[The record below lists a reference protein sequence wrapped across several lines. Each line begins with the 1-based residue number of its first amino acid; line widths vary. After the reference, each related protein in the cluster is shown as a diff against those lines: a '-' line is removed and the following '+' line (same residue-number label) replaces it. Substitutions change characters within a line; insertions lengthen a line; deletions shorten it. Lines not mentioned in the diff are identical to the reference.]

1 MQYRTKLLCWLLP
14 PIILLA
20 ATAGLYYFS
29 PKIAELALQRW
40 LAQQNFSNIEL
51 HMQPPS
57 WNEIHIEQISLLK
70 QNQDQEI
77 KYQINHLTLHFNP
90 IEMFS
95 LHRVNELLIQ
105 EAEVQITYKSLPKS
119 SDSGEIIDLQQA
131 LPSQWFHQVPVD
143 RLTIGSLKLD
153 MDYPEGTSD
162 WRFNGAFNFT
172 QKKLTSR
179 VHFQRDDQE
188 LGWADL
194 EVREHNLFNLRL
206 LQNDQTILVINGQL
220 NHDKVLGLQSSQLI
234 DLNGFMA
241 WQKKVLQTEFEHPE
255 ITGSLSSRGTTT
267 FPLKTQFTPD
277 ALLASLET
285 QQTINAQFEVLK
297 PVDVVSSVT
306 AVVSGKLVFS
316 ENTLNLNLDN
326 QTSAVAHELTPGFAT
341 QPIPN
346 AEVNLPQGLAI
357 TTNLSSALK
366 GQELTPIITLPELE
380 LSTPRIT
387 LEQGTLEPTTTQL
400 QVGKIDLNGKA
411 ISGSLNNNDIEIL
424 LPEQTLLNAAFNTN
438 FNFNDNLLN
447 GEFALT
453 TDQLPINLKG
463 KYTSELA
470 TSKSNLDWVLTPVR
484 LQDIDRTLTPYLAV
498 PAELSISAGRLYH
511 NGSALLENGIFTAR
525 LFSSV
530 RAAAAS
536 WEEYK
541 FENID
546 WDSRT
551 RLKAGGIIIDKGSVK
566 LQRAK
571 TGVDITE
578 IESAYVFRQSGK
590 WQRLDLKQL
599 TAKLLQGNIAVE
611 AVDFNPAKPEFKTN
625 VNVDRIDLGEVLS
638 LEQQEGLSGEG
649 KLSGTFPVAYQNG
662 ELTIEDGGL
671 FSLDPGGKILFAPN
685 PAVMA
690 YAATNVGLK
699 MALEALENFH
709 FEMLDI
715 TLNYSNDGTA
725 NLNTRLKG
733 NNPDWNNGHPVDFT
747 INIEENIP
755 KLLQALQ
762 FTEKLTKTIE
772 KRYR

>member
-1 MQYRTKLLCWLLP
+1 MQYRTKLLCWLLLP
-14 PIILLA
+14 LILLA
-20 ATAGLYYFS
+20 STAGLYYFS

-40 LAQQNFSNIEL
+40 LAQQNFSDIQL
-51 HMQPPS
+51 HMQPPG
-57 WNEIHIEQISLLK
+57 WNELRIEQLSLLK
-70 QNQDQEI
+70 QNADQEI
-77 KYQINHLTLHFNP
+77 LYKINHLTLRFNP
-90 IEMFS
+90 VEMFS

-105 EAEVQITYKSLPKS
+105 EAEVRIKYKSLPES

-143 RLTIGSLKLD
+143 RLTIAALKLD

-162 WRFNGAFNFT
+162 WKFNGAFNFT

-179 VHFQRDDQE
+179 VHFQRDEQD

-194 EVREHNLFNLRL
+194 EVREHDLFNLRL
-206 LQNDQTILVINGQL
+206 LQNDQPILVINGQL
-220 NHDKVLGLQSSQLI
+220 NHDNVLGLQSSQLI
-234 DLNGFMA
+234 DLNGFLE
-241 WQKKVLQTEFEHPE
+241 WQKKVLQTEFEHSE
-255 ITGSLSSRGTTT
+255 ISGSLSSRGTTT

-277 ALLASLET
+277 TLLASIET
-285 QQTINAQFEVLK
+285 QQTLNAQFEILK
-297 PVDVVSSVT
+297 PADVVSSVT
-306 AVVSGKLVFS
+306 AVVSGKLEFS
-316 ENTLNLNLDN
+316 ENILNINLDN

-341 QPIPN
+341 QPILET
-346 AEVNLPQGLAI
+346 EVNLPQGLSI
-357 TTNLSSALK
+357 TADLSTALQ
-366 GQELTPIITLPELE
+366 GQELIPSITLAELE
-380 LSTPRIT
+380 FSTPRIA
-387 LEQGTLEPTTTQL
+387 LEQGILEPTTTQL
-400 QVGKIDLNGKA
+400 QVNKIDLNDKTF
-411 ISGSLNNNDIEIL
+411 SGSLSNNSIEVQ
-424 LPEQTLLNAAFNTN
+424 LPEQTLLNAAFNTS
-438 FNFNDNLLN
+438 FNFKDNLLN

-453 TDQLPINLKG
+453 TDELPINLKG

-470 TSKSNLDWVLTPVR
+470 TSKSNLSWVLTPIR
-484 LQDIDRTLTPYLAV
+484 LHNIDRTLTPYLAV
-498 PAELSISAGRLYH
+498 PAELSISAGRFYH
-511 NGSALLENGIFTAR
+511 NGSASIENGIFTAR
-525 LFSSV
+525 LYNSV

-536 WEEYK
+536 WEEYR

-599 TAKLLQGNIAVE
+599 TAKLLQGDIAVE
-611 AVDFNPAKPEFKTN
+611 AVSFNPAKPEFKTN
-625 VNVDRIDLGEVLS
+625 VNVDQIDLGEVLS

-649 KLSGTFPVAYQNG
+649 KLSGTFPVTFQKDG
-662 ELTIEDGGL
+662 LTIEDGGL

-709 FEMLDI
+709 FDLLDI
-715 TLNYSNDGTA
+715 TLNYSKDGTA

>member
-1 MQYRTKLLCWLLP
+1 MQYRTKLLCWLLLP
-14 PIILLA
+14 LILLA
-20 ATAGLYYFS
+20 STAGLYYFS

-40 LAQQNFSNIEL
+40 LAQQNFSDIQL
-51 HMQPPS
+51 HMQPPG
-57 WNEIHIEQISLLK
+57 WNELRIEQLSLLK
-70 QNQDQEI
+70 QNADQEI
-77 KYQINHLTLHFNP
+77 LYKISHLTLRFNP

-105 EAEVQITYKSLPKS
+105 EAEVRIKYKSLPKN

-143 RLTIGSLKLD
+143 RLTIAALKLD

-162 WRFNGAFNFT
+162 WKFNGAFNFT

-179 VHFQRDDQE
+179 VHFQRDEQD

-194 EVREHNLFNLRL
+194 EVREHDLFNLRL
-206 LQNDQTILVINGQL
+206 LQNDQPILVINGQL
-220 NHDKVLGLQSSQLI
+220 NHDNVLGLQSSQLI
-234 DLNGFMA
+234 DLNGFLE
-241 WQKKVLQTEFEHPE
+241 WQKKVLQTEFEYPE
-255 ITGSLSSRGTTT
+255 ISGSLSSRGATT

-277 ALLASLET
+277 TLLASIET
-285 QQTINAQFEVLK
+285 QQTLNAQFEIFK
-297 PVDVVSSVT
+297 PADVVSSVT
-306 AVVSGKLVFS
+306 TVVSGKLEFS
-316 ENTLNLNLDN
+316 ENVLNINLDN

-341 QPIPN
+341 QPILET
-346 AEVNLPQGLAI
+346 EVNLPQGLTI
-357 TTNLSSALK
+357 TADLSTALQ
-366 GQELTPIITLPELE
+366 GQKLTPSLTLTELE
-380 LSTPRIT
+380 LSTPRIA

-400 QVGKIDLNGKA
+400 QVNKIDLNEKT
-411 ISGSLNNNDIEIL
+411 ISGSLSNNSIEVQ
-424 LPEQTLLNAAFNTN
+424 LPEQTLLNAAFNTS
-438 FNFNDNLLN
+438 FNFKDNLLN

-453 TDQLPINLKG
+453 TNELPINLKG

-470 TSKSNLDWVLTPVR
+470 ISKSNLSWVLTPIR
-484 LQDIDRTLTPYLAV
+484 LHNIDRTLTPYLAV

-511 NGSALLENGIFTAR
+511 NGSASLENGIFTAR
-525 LFSSV
+525 LYNSV
-530 RAAAAS
+530 RTAAAS
-536 WEEYK
+536 WEEYR

-590 WQRLDLKQL
+590 WQRLDLKKL
-599 TAKLLQGNIAVE
+599 TAKLLQGDIAVE
-611 AVDFNPAKPEFKTN
+611 AVSFNPAKPEFKTN
-625 VNVDRIDLGEVLS
+625 VNVDQIDLGEVLS

-649 KLSGTFPVAYQNG
+649 KLSGTFPVTFQKDG
-662 ELTIEDGGL
+662 LTIEDGGL

-709 FEMLDI
+709 FDLLDI
-715 TLNYSNDGTA
+715 TLNYSKDGTA

>member
-1 MQYRTKLLCWLLP
+1 MQYRTKLLCWLLLP
-14 PIILLA
+14 LILLA
-20 ATAGLYYFS
+20 STAGLYYFS

-40 LAQQNFSNIEL
+40 LAQQNFSDIQL
-51 HMQPPS
+51 HMQPPG
-57 WNEIHIEQISLLK
+57 WNELRIEQLSLLK
-70 QNQDQEI
+70 QNADQEI
-77 KYQINHLTLHFNP
+77 LYKINHLTLRFNP
-90 IEMFS
+90 VEMFS

-105 EAEVQITYKSLPKS
+105 EAEVRIKYKSLPKS

-143 RLTIGSLKLD
+143 RLTIAALKLD

-162 WRFNGAFNFT
+162 WKFNGAFNFT

-179 VHFQRDDQE
+179 VHFQRDDQD

-194 EVREHNLFNLRL
+194 EVREHDLFNLRL
-206 LQNDQTILVINGQL
+206 LLNDQPILVINGQL
-220 NHDKVLGLQSSQLI
+220 NHDNVLGLQSSQLI
-234 DLNGFMA
+234 DLNGFLK

-255 ITGSLSSRGTTT
+255 ISGSLSSRGTTT

-277 ALLASLET
+277 TLLASIET
-285 QQTINAQFEVLK
+285 QQTLNAQFEVLK
-297 PVDVVSSVT
+297 PANVVSSVS
-306 AVVSGKLVFS
+306 AVVSGKLEFS
-316 ENTLNLNLDN
+316 ENILNINLDN
-326 QTSAVAHELTPGFAT
+326 QTSAVAHELTPDFAT
-341 QPIPN
+341 QPILET
-346 AEVNLPQGLAI
+346 EVNLPQGLTI
-357 TTNLSSALK
+357 TADLSTALQ
-366 GQELTPIITLPELE
+366 GQELIPSLTLTELE
-380 LSTPRIT
+380 LSTPRIA
-387 LEQGTLEPTTTQL
+387 LEQGILEPTITQL
-400 QVGKIDLNGKA
+400 QVNKIDLNNKT
-411 ISGSLNNNDIEIL
+411 ISGRLSNNSIEVQ
-424 LPEQTLLNAAFNTN
+424 LPEQTLLNAAFNTS
-438 FNFNDNLLN
+438 FNFKDNLLN

-453 TDQLPINLKG
+453 TDELPINLKG

-470 TSKSNLDWVLTPVR
+470 TSKSNLSWVLTPIR
-484 LQDIDRTLTPYLAV
+484 LHNIDRTLTPYLAV
-498 PAELSISAGRLYH
+498 PAELSISAGRFYH
-511 NGSALLENGIFTAR
+511 NGSASIENGIFTAR
-525 LFSSV
+525 LYNSV

-536 WEEYK
+536 WEEYR

-599 TAKLLQGNIAVE
+599 TAKLLQGDISVE
-611 AVDFNPAKPEFKTN
+611 AVSFNPAKPEFKTN
-625 VNVDRIDLGEVLS
+625 VNVDQIDLGEVLS

-649 KLSGTFPVAYQNG
+649 KLSGTFPVDFQKDG
-662 ELTIEDGGL
+662 LTIEDGGL

-709 FEMLDI
+709 FDLLDI
-715 TLNYSNDGTA
+715 TLNYSKDGTA

>member
-1 MQYRTKLLCWLLP
+1 MQYRTKLLCWLLLP
-14 PIILLA
+14 LILLA
-20 ATAGLYYFS
+20 STAGLYYFS

-40 LAQQNFSNIEL
+40 LAQQNFSDIQL
-51 HMQPPS
+51 HMQPPG
-57 WNEIHIEQISLLK
+57 WNELRIEQLSLLK
-70 QNQDQEI
+70 QNADQEI
-77 KYQINHLTLHFNP
+77 LYKINHLTLRFNP
-90 IEMFS
+90 VEMFS

-105 EAEVQITYKSLPKS
+105 EAEVRIKYKSLPKS

-143 RLTIGSLKLD
+143 RLTIAALKLD

-162 WRFNGAFNFT
+162 WKFNGAFNFT

-179 VHFQRDDQE
+179 VHFQRDDQD

-194 EVREHNLFNLRL
+194 EVREHDLFNLRL
-206 LQNDQTILVINGQL
+206 LLNDQPILVINGQL
-220 NHDKVLGLQSSQLI
+220 NHDNVLGLQSSQLI
-234 DLNGFMA
+234 DLNGFLK

-255 ITGSLSSRGTTT
+255 ISGSLSSRGTTT

-277 ALLASLET
+277 TLLASIET
-285 QQTINAQFEVLK
+285 QQTLNAQFEVLK
-297 PVDVVSSVT
+297 PANVVSSVS
-306 AVVSGKLVFS
+306 AVVSGKLEFS
-316 ENTLNLNLDN
+316 ENILNINLDN
-326 QTSAVAHELTPGFAT
+326 QTSAVAHELTPDFAT
-341 QPIPN
+341 QPILET
-346 AEVNLPQGLAI
+346 EVNLPQGLTI
-357 TTNLSSALK
+357 TADLSTALQ
-366 GQELTPIITLPELE
+366 GQELIPSLTLTELE
-380 LSTPRIT
+380 LSTPRIA
-387 LEQGTLEPTTTQL
+387 LEQGILEPTITQL
-400 QVGKIDLNGKA
+400 QVNKIDLNNKT
-411 ISGSLNNNDIEIL
+411 ISGRLSNNSIEVQ
-424 LPEQTLLNAAFNTN
+424 LPEQTLLNAAFNTS
-438 FNFNDNLLN
+438 FNFKDNLLN

-453 TDQLPINLKG
+453 TDELPINLKG

-470 TSKSNLDWVLTPVR
+470 TSKSNLSWVLTPIR
-484 LQDIDRTLTPYLAV
+484 LHNIDRTLTPYLAV
-498 PAELSISAGRLYH
+498 PAELSISAGRFYH
-511 NGSALLENGIFTAR
+511 NGSASIENGIFTAR
-525 LFSSV
+525 LYNSV

-536 WEEYK
+536 WEEYR

-599 TAKLLQGNIAVE
+599 TAKLLQGDISVE
-611 AVDFNPAKPEFKTN
+611 AVSFNPAKPEFKTN
-625 VNVDRIDLGEVLS
+625 VNVDQIDLGEVLS

-649 KLSGTFPVAYQNG
+649 KLSGTFPVAFQKDG
-662 ELTIEDGGL
+662 LTIEDGGL

-709 FEMLDI
+709 FDLLDI
-715 TLNYSNDGTA
+715 TLNYSKDGTA

>member
-1 MQYRTKLLCWLLP
+1 MQYRTKLLCWLLLP
-14 PIILLA
+14 LILLA
-20 ATAGLYYFS
+20 STAGLYYFS

-40 LAQQNFSNIEL
+40 LAQQNFSDIQL
-51 HMQPPS
+51 HMQPPG
-57 WNEIHIEQISLLK
+57 WNELRIEQLSLLK
-70 QNQDQEI
+70 QNADQEI
-77 KYQINHLTLHFNP
+77 LYKISHLTLRFNP

-105 EAEVQITYKSLPKS
+105 EAEVRIKYKSLPKS

-143 RLTIGSLKLD
+143 RLTIAALKLD

-162 WRFNGAFNFT
+162 WKFNGAFNFT

-179 VHFQRDDQE
+179 VHFQRDEQD

-194 EVREHNLFNLRL
+194 EVREHDLFNLRL
-206 LQNDQTILVINGQL
+206 LQNDQPILVINGQL
-220 NHDKVLGLQSSQLI
+220 NHDNVLGLQSSQLI
-234 DLNGFMA
+234 DLNGFLK
-241 WQKKVLQTEFEHPE
+241 WQQKVLQTEFEYPE
-255 ITGSLSSRGTTT
+255 ISGSLSSRGTTT

-277 ALLASLET
+277 TLLASIET
-285 QQTINAQFEVLK
+285 QQTLNAQFEILK
-297 PVDVVSSVT
+297 PADVVSSVT
-306 AVVSGKLVFS
+306 AVVSGKLEFS
-316 ENTLNLNLDN
+316 ENILNINLDN
-326 QTSAVAHELTPGFAT
+326 QTSAVAHELTPDFAT
-341 QPIPN
+341 QPILET
-346 AEVNLPQGLAI
+346 EVNLPQGLTI
-357 TTNLSSALK
+357 TADLSTALQ
-366 GQELTPIITLPELE
+366 GQKITPSLTLTELE
-380 LSTPRIT
+380 LSTPRIA

-400 QVGKIDLNGKA
+400 QVNKIDLNEKT
-411 ISGSLNNNDIEIL
+411 ISGSLSNNGIEVQ
-424 LPEQTLLNAAFNTN
+424 LPEQTLLNAAFNTS
-438 FNFNDNLLN
+438 FNFKDNLLN

-453 TDQLPINLKG
+453 TDELPINLKG

-470 TSKSNLDWVLTPVR
+470 TSKSNLSWVLTPIR
-484 LQDIDRTLTPYLAV
+484 LHNIDRTLTPYLAV
-498 PAELSISAGRLYH
+498 PAELSISAGRFYH
-511 NGSALLENGIFTAR
+511 NGSASIENGIFTAR
-525 LFSSV
+525 LYNSV

-536 WEEYK
+536 WEEYR

-590 WQRLDLKQL
+590 WQRLDLKKL
-599 TAKLLQGNIAVE
+599 TAKLLQGDIAVE
-611 AVDFNPAKPEFKTN
+611 AVSFNPAKPEFKTN
-625 VNVDRIDLGEVLS
+625 VNVDQIDLGEVLS

-649 KLSGTFPVAYQNG
+649 KLSGTFPVTFQKDG
-662 ELTIEDGGL
+662 LTIEDGGL

-709 FEMLDI
+709 FDLLDI
-715 TLNYSNDGTA
+715 TLNYSKDGTA

>member
-1 MQYRTKLLCWLLP
+1 MRYRTKLLCWLLP
-14 PIILLA
+14 PLLLLA

-40 LAQQNFSNIEL
+40 LTQQNFSDIKL
-51 HMQPPS
+51 QMQPPG
-57 WNEIHIEQISLLK
+57 WNELRIEQLSLLK
-70 QNQDQEI
+70 QNQEQEI
-77 KYQINHLTLHFNP
+77 QYRVNHLTLRFNP

-95 LHRVNELLIQ
+95 LQRVNELLIQ
-105 EAEVQITYKSLPKS
+105 EAEVRIKYNSMPQST
-119 SDSGEIIDLQQA
+119 DTGEIIELHQA

-143 RLTIGSLKLD
+143 QLTIGSLKLD

-162 WRFNGAFNFT
+162 WKFNGALNFT

-179 VHFQRDDQE
+179 VHFQRDDQD

-194 EVREHNLFNLRL
+194 EVREHDLFNLRL
-206 LQNDQTILVINGQL
+206 LQNNQPILVINGQL

-234 DLNGFMA
+234 DLNGFLE

-255 ITGSLSSRGTTT
+255 IAGSLSSRGFTT
-267 FPLKTQFTPD
+267 FPLKTRFTPD
-277 ALLASLET
+277 ALLASIET
-285 QQTINAQFEVLK
+285 QQTLNAQFEVLK
-297 PVDVVSSVT
+297 PADVVSSVT
-306 AVVSGKLVFS
+306 AVVSGKLEFS
-316 ENTLNLNLDN
+316 ENTLNINLDN

-341 QPIPN
+341 QPI
-346 AEVNLPQGLAI
+346 ADTEVNLPQGLTI
-357 TTNLSSALK
+357 TTDLSTALK
-366 GQELTPIITLPELE
+366 GQPLTPIITLPELE
-380 LSTPRIT
+380 ISTPRIT
-387 LEQGTLEPTTTQL
+387 LEQGALEPTVTQL
-400 QVGKIDLNGKA
+400 QLNQIDLKGKI
-411 ISGSLNNNDIEIL
+411 ISGSLSNNSIEFQ
-424 LPEQTLLNAAFNTN
+424 LPDQAVPKAAFNTRFSVQEN
-438 FNFNDNLLN
+438 KLD
-447 GEFALT
+447 GEFALI
-453 TDQLPINLKG
+453 TDELPINLKG
-463 KYTSELA
+463 KYTTELT
-470 TSKSNLDWVLTPVR
+470 TSHSNLNWVLTPIG

-511 NGSALLENGIFTAR
+511 NGSASMENGIFTAR
-525 LFSSV
+525 LYNSV
-530 RAAAAS
+530 RAASAS
-536 WEEYK
+536 WEEYR

-546 WDSRT
+546 WDSKT
-551 RLKAGGIIIDKGSVK
+551 RIRAGGKITDKGSVK

-590 WQRLDLKQL
+590 WQSLDLKQL
-599 TAKLLQGNIAVE
+599 TAKLLQGDIAVE
-611 AVDFNPAKPEFKTN
+611 AVSFNPAKPEFKTN
-625 VNVDRIDLGEVLS
+625 VNVDQIDLGEVLS
-638 LEQQEGLSGEG
+638 LEQQEGLTGEG
-649 KLSGTFPVAYQNG
+649 KLSGTFPVAFQNG

-709 FEMLDI
+709 FDKLDI
-715 TLNYSNDGTA
+715 TLNYSKDGTA

-733 NNPDWNNGHPVDFT
+733 SNPDWNNGHPVDFT

>member
-1 MQYRTKLLCWLLP
+1 MQYRTKLLCWLLLP
-14 PIILLA
+14 LILLA
-20 ATAGLYYFS
+20 STAGLYYFS

-40 LAQQNFSNIEL
+40 LAQQNFSDIEL
-51 HMQPPS
+51 HMQPPG
-57 WNEIHIEQISLLK
+57 WNELRIEQLSLLK
-70 QNQDQEI
+70 QNADQEI
-77 KYQINHLTLHFNP
+77 LYKINHLTLRFNP
-90 IEMFS
+90 VEMFS

-105 EAEVQITYKSLPKS
+105 EAEVRIKYKSLPKS

-143 RLTIGSLKLD
+143 QLTIGSLKLD

-162 WRFNGAFNFT
+162 WKFNGALNIT

-179 VHFQRDDQE
+179 VHFQRDDQD

-194 EVREHNLFNLRL
+194 EVREHDLFNLRL
-206 LQNDQTILVINGQL
+206 LQNDQPILVINGQL

-234 DLNGFMA
+234 DLNGFLE
-241 WQKKVLQTEFEHPE
+241 WQKKVLQTEFEHPD
-255 ITGSLSSRGTTT
+255 ISGSLSSRGTTT

-277 ALLASLET
+277 ALLASIET
-285 QQTINAQFEVLK
+285 VQTLNSQFEVLK
-297 PVDVVSSVT
+297 PADVVSSVT
-306 AVVSGKLVFS
+306 AIISGKLEFS
-316 ENTLNLNLDN
+316 DNILKIDLDN
-326 QTSAVAHELTPGFAT
+326 QTSAVAHELTPGFTT
-341 QPIPN
+341 QPILET
-346 AEVNLPQGLAI
+346 EVNLPQGLTI
-357 TTNLSSALK
+357 TADLFTALQ
-366 GQELTPIITLPELE
+366 GQELTPSIILSELE

-387 LEQGTLEPTTTQL
+387 LEKGTLQPTITLLKLNQ
-400 QVGKIDLNGKA
+400 IDLNGRA
-411 ISGSLNNNDIEIL
+411 ISGSLSNNSIEVQ
-424 LPEQTLLNAAFNTN
+424 LPEQTVPKAAFNTS
-438 FNFNDNLLN
+438 FTFNDNILN
-447 GEFALT
+447 GDFALT
-453 TDQLPINLKG
+453 TDELPINLKG

-470 TSKSNLDWVLTPVR
+470 SGKSNLNWALTPIR
-484 LQDIDRTLTPYLAV
+484 LQDIDRTFTPYLAV
-498 PAELSISAGRLYH
+498 PAELSISAGRFYH
-511 NGSALLENGIFTAR
+511 NGSALLENDIFTAR
-525 LFSSV
+525 FYNSI

-536 WEEYK
+536 WEDYR

-546 WDSRT
+546 WDSTT
-551 RLKAGGIIIDKGSVK
+551 RLRADGKITDKGSVK

-578 IESAYVFRQSGK
+578 IESAYEFQQSGK

-599 TAKLLQGNIAVE
+599 TAKLLQGDITVE
-611 AVDFNPAKPEFKTN
+611 AVSFNPAKPEFKTN
-625 VNVDRIDLGEVLS
+625 INVDQIDLGEVLS

-649 KLSGTFPVAYQNG
+649 KLSGTFPVTFQNG

-709 FEMLDI
+709 FDKLDI
-715 TLNYSNDGTA
+715 TLNYSKDGTA

-733 NNPDWNNGHPVDFT
+733 NNPDWNDGHPVDFT